1 VNPEKIMVQVQS
13 VAAARG
19 WRWIIEGFA
28 LFRKNPP
35 MWLMI
40 TLGLFLAFKLI
51 MLLPLIGFAAIL
63 LAPII
68 LVGLMEGCRALDL
81 GQALKPGYLLSGFVR
96 NTSALAT
103 LGAIYLIGNLLII
116 LVISVLGGEA
126 VMQVLKFSVEQ
137 KLPPGNADQIR
148 EAVSTA
154 TLAVLTGSLL
164 SIPLMMA
171 CWFSPLL
178 IYLHDM
184 KPLQAMGVSFKACV
198 QNTMPFL
205 VYGGV
210 FFLALFLM
218 TPISMATRIFDLGMW
233 LLAPV
238 AIPSIYTSYK
248 DIFPAEK
255 AAPPTITN
263 A

>member
-1 VNPEKIMVQVQS
+1 MVQFRS
-13 VAAARG
+13 VATARG
-19 WRWIIEGFA
+19 WQWIIEGFT
-28 LFRKNPP
+28 LFKKNPP

-51 MLLPLIGFAAIL
+51 MFLPFIGFAAIL

-81 GQALKPGYLLSGFVR
+81 GQPLKPSYLLSGFVR
-96 NTSALAT
+96 NTGALAT

-116 LVISVLGGEA
+116 LVIGLLGGEA
-126 VMQVLKFSVEQ
+126 VMQVLKFSLE
-137 KLPPGNADQIR
+137 KKITPENADLIR
-148 EAVSTA
+148 DAVSTA
-154 TLAVLTGSLL
+154 TLAVLAGSLL

-205 VYGGV
+205 IYGGV
-210 FFLALFLM
+210 FFLVLFLV

-233 LLAPV
+233 LLAPL

-248 DIFPAEK
+248 DIFPAELATPP
-255 AAPPTITN
+255 AATSE
-263 A
+263 